1 MSIGYNKQERTDWIK
16 GVSGGYAGS
25 TVGSTAGNLYL
36 DAGRDVGVMASSLLA
51 QDGNISVVGRDVDI
65 VAGLGQARQQEYH
78 AVKQSSLTIGI
89 GGEACWA
96 RPSRSKAR

>member
-1 MSIGYNKQERTDWIK
+1 M
-16 GVSGGYAGS
+16 
-25 TVGSTAGNLYL
+25 GSTAGNLYL

>member
-1 MSIGYNKQERTDWIK
+1 M
-16 GVSGGYAGS
+16 
-25 TVGSTAGNLYL
+25 
-36 DAGRDVGVMASSLLA
+36 SSLLA

-65 VAGLGQARQQEYH
+65 VAAWDARQQEYH

-89 GGEACWA
+89 GGWA